1 MKIIVRTRLQLLS
14 TRYNQPQL
22 RPHHSLD
29 ACHQDPALL
38 LFNLEPLGCSH
49 SALLFKTSLDCLPIC
64 SWAVTRTH
72 HFLVVISDIRFC
84 AVINFLDTTSLYLGS
99 LGCSRNS
106 WVFSWAGTSVLVT
119 GNLYFRPTAGQAVY
133 CRVIV
138 SIDFGSRLYN
148 CLLVSLSLLVV
159 ATHVSVLYFLNYCYF
174 LSYFLF
180 PNVPYCILPHDKNYM
195 LFICDRVLLI

>member
-1 MKIIVRTRLQLLS
+1 MRTRLQLLS

-38 LFNLEPLGCSH
+38 LFNLEPLGLFPFSF
-49 SALLFKTSLDCLPIC
+49 ALQDKLGLSSNLFLGCDKDTSLPCCHLWHQVLCCHWIPWRYI
-64 SWAVTRTH
+64 T
-72 HFLVVISDIRFC
+72 L
-84 AVINFLDTTSLYLGS
+84 LG
-99 LGCSRNS
+99 NS

-133 CRVIV
+133 CWVIV

-159 ATHVSVLYFLNYCYF
+159 ATHVSVLYFLNYCSF

-180 PNVPYCILPHDKNYM
+180 PNVPYCNQVFTQIGVDK
-195 LFICDRVLLI
+195 